1 MQDRQTKTIGEV
13 GRATYQK
20 DEASVP
26 RKPVSGEDL
35 GYCVLAF
42 LHWEGKRRVVFISV
56 RNWYDVGGI
65 ENGALLI
72 PPPTASLVVQ
82 CSALISSSRSQT
94 KKNFRHNRG
103 QKNVFKGVG
112 AGNLEKK
119 KRTHHWMRIFR
130 QSCTLHSPLSIER
143 PTIGQQ

>member
-1 MQDRQTKTIGEV
+1 MNRSPNRANRPGERLLGNAPWLACI
-13 GRATYQK
+13 GRAK
-20 DEASVP
+20 
-26 RKPVSGEDL
+26 
-35 GYCVLAF
+35 
-42 LHWEGKRRVVFISV
+42 EGKKLKVCETGYMGEGQKTELYSS
-56 RNWYDVGGI
+56 
-65 ENGALLI
+65 
-72 PPPTASLVVQ
+72 PPTASLVVQ